1 MDMENKKTG
10 IAAIVL
16 VSMLGIVSAWMMD
29 PIAQDP
35 EYHLFADQRTILS
48 IPNFWNIISNLPF
61 LLAGVMG
68 LYSIFRRNRAQLI
81 TDLRGAYILFFVGI
95 SLVAVGSGYY
105 HWTPS
110 NGSLFWDRLPMTI
123 AFMALFSVIIGEF
136 LSVQLA
142 RLVLWPLIVFG
153 LFSVIYWHNTEAR
166 GAGDLRLYVL
176 VQLLPM
182 LLIPLIL
189 IFFTST
195 FTGASGYWLLL
206 CAYALAKAFEYY
218 DEAIYHL
225 PLFLSGHSFK
235 HLAAAVGVL
244 LLLKSYGNREPNCDS
259 P

>member
-1 MDMENKKTG
+1 MENKKTR

-16 VSMLGIVSAWMMD
+16 VAMLGIVSVWMMD

-35 EYHLFADQRTILS
+35 EYHRFADQRTILS
-48 IPNFWNIISNLPF
+48 IPNFWNVISNLPF

-68 LYSIFRRNRAQLI
+68 LCGIFRWNRTRLI
-81 TDLRGAYILFFVGI
+81 AELRMAYILFFVGV

-123 AFMALFSVIIGEF
+123 AFMAMFAVIIGEF
-136 LSVQLA
+136 VSVPLA
-142 RLVLWPLIVFG
+142 KAALWPLIVFG
-153 LFSVIYWHNTEAR
+153 LFSVIYWHGTEAQ

-176 VQLLPM
+176 VQSLPM
-182 LLIPLIL
+182 LLMPLML
-189 IFFTST
+189 MLFKST
-195 FTGASGYWLLL
+195 FTGTSGYWLLL
-206 CAYALAKAFEYY
+206 CAYILAKACEYY

-225 PLFLSGHSFK
+225 PLFLSGHSHK

-244 LLLKSYGNREPNCDS
+244 LLIRSYGTRESN
-259 P
+259 

>member
-1 MDMENKKTG
+1 MENKKTG

-16 VSMLGIVSAWMMD
+16 VSMLGIVSVWMMD

-35 EYHLFADQRTILS
+35 EYHLFADRRTILS
-48 IPNFWNIISNLPF
+48 IPNFWNILSNLPF

-68 LYSIFRRNRAQLI
+68 LYGIFRWNRARLI
-81 TDLRGAYILFFVGI
+81 ADLRVAYILFFVGI
-95 SLVAVGSGYY
+95 SLVAVGSAYY

-123 AFMALFSVIIGEF
+123 AFMAIFSVVIGEF

-142 RLVLWPLIVFG
+142 RLALWPLIVIG
-153 LFSVIYWHNTEAR
+153 LFAVIYWHMT
-166 GAGDLRLYVL
+166 
-176 VQLLPM
+176 
-182 LLIPLIL
+182 
-189 IFFTST
+189 
-195 FTGASGYWLLL
+195 LL
-206 CAYALAKAFEYY
+206 CAYALAKAFEHY

-244 LLLKSYGNREPNCDS
+244 LLLRSYWKREPN
-259 P
+259 